1 MEYKASHRHADM
13 SARKVRPF
21 AALIRGKTVDEAL
34 QLLRF
39 APNRGA
45 RLVESVVK
53 SAIGNAEDRGARDP
67 EDLIVTEA
75 RIDDGPM
82 FKRIMPRARGTA
94 YMILRRMCHVH
105 VAIGEEAVEGTA
117 TPAPAPVAVTT
128 PAEPAPNVAPA
139 PPPAPVGQ

>member
-1 MEYKASHRHADM
+1 MEYKAIHRYADM

-21 AALIRGKTVDEAL
+21 ANLIRGKSADEAL

-45 RLVESVVK
+45 RLVEAVLK
-53 SAIGNAEDRGARDP
+53 SAIGNAEDKGERDP
-67 EDLIVTEA
+67 EDLTVSVA

-94 YMILRRMCHVH
+94 YPILRRICHIH
-105 VAIGEEAVEGTA
+105 VAIATEPEEIA
-117 TPAPAPVAVTT
+117 TPAPVATT
-128 PAEPAPNVAPA
+128 PAVAAPNVAPA
-139 PPPAPVGQ
+139 PAVQS

>member
-1 MEYKASHRHADM
+1 MEYRATHRHADM

-21 AALIRGKTVDEAL
+21 ADLIRGKSVDEAL

-45 RLVESVVK
+45 RLVESVVR
-53 SAIGNAEDRGARDP
+53 SAMGNAEDRGARDP
-67 EDLIVTEA
+67 EDLVVTEA
-75 RIDDGPM
+75 RVDDGPM

-105 VAIGEEAVEGTA
+105 VAIGEEEVEETTA
-117 TPAPAPVAVTT
+117 AAPAPVAVTT
-128 PAEPAPNVAPA
+128 PAAPAPNVAPA
-139 PPPAPVGQ
+139 PAISQ